1 MDAMKKIW
9 ILLTS
14 ILIVIALGIGG
25 FLFYTVN
32 TPEYALLETMRDFKK
47 DGVDGLRDH
56 MTEDAWT
63 KIEKIKD
70 IAENPWMQKLAALF
84 PEQSEELFSKID
96 NMEWNIKDILKGKE
110 SSEVILEFTDGEKI
124 KGTISI
130 VMIKEEKKWKI
141 AQIRWPKFE

>member
-14 ILIVIALGIGG
+14 ILIVIGLGIGG
-25 FLFYTVN
+25 FLLYTVN
-32 TPEYALLETMRDFKK
+32 TPEYALLETMSDFKK

-63 KIEKIKD
+63 KVEKIKD

-110 SSEVILEFTDGEKI
+110 SSEVILEFTDGENI

-130 VMIKEEKKWKI
+130 ELIREDHKWKI
-141 AQIRWPKFE
+141 DQIRWPKFE